1 MLGLNKV
8 VTNVQQVQWTITSNF
23 YVEMKPKEDLIKNA
37 VGWTTNTVDF
47 QEVMQMSIK
56 NIDLPQHTADLVE
69 KMIAGKWHISRNEDE
84 IFVVSIT
91 FRDMWAGALYR
102 MFKNI
107 WNLGKQLYPNYS
119 TFSIKIYLTHGN
131 NNNNFVVYNVDDAF
145 LTSISQIQLSHENA
159 EILEFTVEFKSNEPT
174 ADYTKGI
181 TNFKGQQIDLSS
193 LTTFKQ
199 GLAGQYTEF
208 LQKGLSKLTSLAK
221 DFLSS
226 KSSSLSSTV
235 SSKVKGFLG
244 W

>member
-8 VTNVQQVQWTITSNF
+8 VSNAQQVQWTITSNF
-23 YVEMKPKEDLIKNA
+23 YVEMSPMEKAIQETI
-37 VGWTTNTVDF
+37 GWATNTEDF
-47 QEVMQMSIK
+47 QEVIQMSIK
-56 NIDLPQHTADLVE
+56 NVDLPQHTADLVE

-84 IFVVSIT
+84 LFVVSIT

-107 WNLGKQLYPNYS
+107 WNLGKQLYPNFS
-119 TFSIKIYLTHGN
+119 TFHIKIFLTHGKDMEN
-131 NNNNFVVYNVDDAF
+131 VVVYEVNDAF

-159 EILEFTVEFKSNEPT
+159 EIMEFTVEFKSNEPS

-193 LTTFKQ
+193 LTTFKK
-199 GLAGQYTEF
+199 GLQGQYTEL
-208 LQKGLSKLTSLAK
+208 LQKGLSKLTSMAK
-221 DFLSS
+221 DYLSGA
-226 KSSSLSSTV
+226 SSSLSNTV